1 MQRRFDLNGLSFV
14 IRADDEASIAP
25 LLPYIDA
32 FSVEGAAPA
41 DFILEVTRGD
51 GVTPPPGA
59 QLLFEGAMAEGPFS
73 RVLQR
78 GDTRWLEVPGDLA
91 LEIGERRAQLSLL
104 GPEST
109 LGGTPA
115 LVLLD
120 AVLQSGNQFIVHG
133 AALRLP
139 KRDAGFIMFARSGAG
154 KTTTSLA
161 LALAG
166 FGFLTDDA
174 TVLANSGSESGGFTI
189 WGLPRALKVHHRTRD
204 LLPAIAPLMG
214 ETWNSDGEQV
224 LSLRA
229 LESVASVCA
238 QRPLPLAAIVLL
250 EPRVEGAHVFCRADK
265 ADVMAA
271 LAGDNCVRGPDGIK
285 SDQLRRFKAL
295 AAAVAATP
303 VFELRVGNDLATL
316 APLVASVLAGD

>member
-1 MQRRFDLNGLSFV
+1 M
-14 IRADDEASIAP
+14 
-25 LLPYIDA
+25 
-32 FSVEGAAPA
+32 
-41 DFILEVTRGD
+41 
-51 GVTPPPGA
+51 
-59 QLLFEGAMAEGPFS
+59 
-73 RVLQR
+73 
-78 GDTRWLEVPGDLA
+78 
-91 LEIGERRAQLSLL
+91 
-104 GPEST
+104 
-109 LGGTPA
+109 
-115 LVLLD
+115 LLD

-214 ETWNSDGEQV
+214 ETWNAEGEQV

-238 QRPLPLAAIVLL
+238 PRPIPLAAIVLL
-250 EPRVEGAHVFCRADK
+250 EPRVESAHVFRRTDK